1 MGFRLWNL
9 STKPGMRGIPNFQN
23 YLEGVATYVA
33 PKGCYNNV
41 REGTIVRTMRRSKM
55 KCLIL

>member
-9 STKPGMRGIPNFQN
+9 STKPGMCGIPNFQN

-41 REGTIVRTMRRSKM
+41 REGLQSIFNKSK
-55 KCLIL
+55 IEI